1 MTTDNTASSKR
12 RINSLRNAL
21 SAVLLGGITLA
32 SPLVVSASSAP
43 PGSPVTVP
51 PTPPSQPNKLAVW
64 PQGAGSPTFELLD
77 TDGAHRTL
85 RDYRGRIVVIFFGFM
100 HCPDACPAGLFK
112 LAQVMRQLGQ
122 GASQVQVLFI
132 TLDPERDTPAS
143 LKSYTSAFNPRF
155 VGLTGT
161 SGQVDQA
168 ASNFNVQYAR
178 VPLGNDYTIDHSTG
192 IFVFDTSGRLRLVGA
207 VNSPVADF
215 VHDITALVAE
225 QPVP

>member
-1 MTTDNTASSKR
+1 MR
-12 RINSLRNAL
+12 RLNSLVIAL
-21 SAVLLGGITLA
+21 CAVLLT
-32 SPLVVSASSAP
+32 SVSLSAP
-43 PGSPVTVP
+43 S
-51 PTPPSQPNKLAVW
+51 TPPSQPKLAVW
-64 PQGAGSPTFELLD
+64 PQGAGSPTFALLD
-77 TDGAHRTL
+77 ADGTPRTL

-112 LAQVMRQLGQ
+112 LAQVMQQLGQ
-122 GASQVQVLFI
+122 NASQVQVLFI

-143 LKSYTSAFNPRF
+143 LKSYTTAFNPRF

-161 SGQVDQA
+161 PGQVDQA

-192 IFVFDTSGRLRLVGA
+192 IFVFDPSGRLRLVGA

-215 VHDITALVAE
+215 VHDITALAAE
-225 QPVP
+225 QPVH